1 VVAPEIGVKLGRIA
15 LLALL
20 VAALGVYL
28 LRVELPKAEREA
40 EGEKLVDVQ
49 DDAITKIDLTFPDRH
64 IVLAKQ
70 DGKDGGWRLEQPLE
84 ARADDTAVRGLITAL
99 TSAKVSKTLEGQTG
113 DLAVFGLDTGNPTV
127 VLTVGTEAQ
136 APIQVGKATQIGGKV
151 YVRRGDG
158 PVMLVASPLKV
169 GLDKQVKD
177 LRDKQIMSF
186 TDDQVERIDVKPAD
200 GSATALVRKDRD
212 AWVIEPG
219 DHVAD
224 PTEVRS
230 YLASLRSARAVD
242 FPADVDVAQAGLETP
257 RLTVTATLKDGA
269 PAQTLLLGGERTE
282 GSAKQIYVKRADQP
296 TIYALGDWSW
306 RALSKDAAQFRDK
319 TVLGFAPERVGRL
332 TIERKTGTGATLIR
346 TPTGWNVEGGDAKA
360 PVKEGANTR
369 LLDDLRDLRGASIAA
384 EPPEDLGRFGLD
396 APDLRF
402 TIVDTSGKDIG
413 TVLLAR
419 VGGNHYA
426 MREGGP
432 TVFEVR
438 DYMYTRLDKQ
448 AADFRGPESAAP
460 AAENGDGPG
469 GAGGLPPG
477 LEIPDTADEAPDAE

>member
-1 VVAPEIGVKLGRIA
+1 MKLGRIA
-15 LLALL
+15 VLALL
-20 VAALGVYL
+20 VVALGIYL

-40 EGEKLVDVQ
+40 EGEKLVDVA
-49 DDAITKIDLTFPDRH
+49 DDAITKVDLTFPDRH

-70 DGKDGGWRLEQPLE
+70 GDKPDGPWRLAQPLD
-84 ARADDTAVRGLITAL
+84 APADDAAVKGLITAL
-99 TSAKVSKTLEGQTG
+99 TSAKVSKTLEDKTG

-127 VLTVGTEAQ
+127 VVTTGKDTL

-158 PVMLVASPLKV
+158 PVLLVASPLKV

-200 GSATALVRKDRD
+200 GTPVALVRKDRD
-212 AWVIEPG
+212 AWVVEPG

-224 PTEVRS
+224 PTEVRT

-242 FPADVDVAQAGLETP
+242 FPADVDAAQAGLETP

-269 PAQTLLLGGERTE
+269 PPQTLLLGGERTE
-282 GSAKQIYVKRADQP
+282 GSAKQVYVQRAGQP

-306 RALSKDAAQFRDK
+306 RALSKDALQFRDK
-319 TVLGFAPERVGRL
+319 TVLGFAAERVGRV
-332 TIERKTGTGATLIR
+332 TIERKTGTGATLVR
-346 TPTGWNVEGGDAKA
+346 TPTGWTVEGGDAAA
-360 PVKEGANTR
+360 PVKQGAITR
-369 LLDDLRDLRGASIAA
+369 LLDDLRDLRGSSIAA
-384 EPPEDLGRFGLD
+384 EPPGELAPFGLD

-419 VGGNHYA
+419 VGEKHYA

-448 AADFRGPESAAP
+448 AADFRGPEAP
-460 AAENGDGPG
+460 PSPGDGDEESGMPP
-469 GAGGLPPG
+469 GLPPG
-477 LEIPDTADEAPDAE
+477 IQIPGMGGTGDEPDAE

>member
-1 VVAPEIGVKLGRIA
+1 MKLGRILA
-15 LLALL
+15 LALL
-20 VAALGVYL
+20 VAALGIYL
-28 LRVELPKAEREA
+28 WRVELPKAEQEA
-40 EGEKLVDVQ
+40 AGTKLVDVK
-49 DDAITKIDLTFPDRH
+49 DDAISKIDLTFPDRH

-70 DGKDGGWRLEQPLE
+70 DAKAGGRWRLEQPLD
-84 ARADDTAVRGLITAL
+84 APADDAAVNGVITAL
-99 TSAKVSKTLEGQTG
+99 TSAKVSKTLEGESG

-127 VLTVGTEAQ
+127 VLTAGKDTL

-158 PVMLVASPLKV
+158 PVLLVASPLKV

-177 LRDKQIMSF
+177 LRDKQIMGF

-200 GSATALVRKDRD
+200 GPPTALVRKDRD
-212 AWVIEPG
+212 AWVVEPG
-219 DHVAD
+219 DHPAD
-224 PTEVRS
+224 PTEVRT

-242 FPADVDVAQAGLETP
+242 FPADVDAAQAGLETP

-282 GSAKQIYVKRADQP
+282 GSAKQVYVKRADQP

-306 RALSKDAAQFRDK
+306 RALSKDALQFRDK
-319 TVLGFAPERVGRL
+319 TILGFAAERVGRVVL
-332 TIERKTGTGATLIR
+332 ERKAGTGATLVR
-346 TPTGWNVEGGDAKA
+346 TPTGRTVEGGDASA
-360 PVKEGANTR
+360 PVKQGAITR
-369 LLDDLRDLRGASIAA
+369 LLDDLRDLRGSSIAA
-384 EPPEDLGRFGLD
+384 EPPGDRAPFGLD

-413 TVLLAR
+413 TILLAR
-419 VGGNHYA
+419 VGDKHYA

-448 AADFRGPESAAP
+448 AADFRGPEAPPPP
-460 AAENGDGPG
+460 AANGEDDGEMQ
-469 GAGGLPPG
+469 GLPPG
-477 LEIPDTADEAPDAE
+477 IEIPGMGAPGGDDDPDAE

>member
-1 VVAPEIGVKLGRIA
+1 MKLGRIA
-15 LLALL
+15 VLALL
-20 VAALGVYL
+20 VVALGIYL

-64 IVLAKQ
+64 IVLVKV
-70 DGKDGGWRLEQPLE
+70 DGKPDGRWRLEQPL
-84 ARADDTAVRGLITAL
+84 AAPADDAAVKGLLTAL
-99 TSAKVSKTLEGQTG
+99 TSAKVSKTLDGQSG

-127 VLTVGTEAQ
+127 VVTAGKDTLS
-136 APIQVGKATQIGGKV
+136 PIQVGKATQIGGKV

-158 PVMLVASPLKV
+158 PVLLVASPLKV

-177 LRDKQIMSF
+177 LRDKQIMGF
-186 TDDQVERIDVKPAD
+186 TDDQVERIDLKPSD
-200 GSATALVRKDRD
+200 GPPVALVRKDRD
-212 AWVIEPG
+212 AWVVEPG

-224 PTEVRS
+224 PTEVRT

-242 FPADVDVAQAGLETP
+242 FPADVDAAQAGLEAP
-257 RLTVTATLKDGA
+257 RLSVTATLKDGA

-282 GSAKQIYVKRADQP
+282 GSAKQVYVKRADQP

-306 RALSKDAAQFRDK
+306 RALAKDAAQFRDK
-319 TVLGFAPERVGRL
+319 TVLGFASERVGRV
-332 TIERKTGTGATLIR
+332 TIERKTGTGATLVR
-346 TPTGWNVEGGDAKA
+346 TPTGWTVEGGDAAA
-360 PVKEGANTR
+360 PVKQGAITR

-384 EPPEDLGRFGLD
+384 EPPGDLAPFGLD

-402 TIVDTSGKDIG
+402 TVVDTSGKDIG

-419 VGGNHYA
+419 VGDQHYA

-448 AADFRGPESAAP
+448 AADFRGPETPAP
-460 AAENGDGPG
+460 PADDAS
-469 GAGGLPPG
+469 GGLPPG
-477 LEIPDTADEAPDAE
+477 IEIPGLGAPGAAEDDPDAE